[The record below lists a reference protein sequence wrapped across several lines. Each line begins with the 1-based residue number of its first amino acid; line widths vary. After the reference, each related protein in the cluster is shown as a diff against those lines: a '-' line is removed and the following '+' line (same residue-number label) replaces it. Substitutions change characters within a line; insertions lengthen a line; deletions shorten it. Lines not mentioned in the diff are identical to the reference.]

1 MVETLGE
8 LHLRVSTWS
17 PHPSLVRHM
26 LQDAHDKL
34 RPVLANRDHGFR
46 WRGSDISRIE
56 GLSDAVFAFAIT
68 LLVVSLEVPKTF
80 AQLRETMHGFIAF
93 GVCFVLLL
101 TIWHAQY
108 IYFRRYALDDRATF
122 MLNAVLLFVVAFY
135 IYPLK
140 FLFTMFVDRITGY
153 QQMEGGH
160 PVPGLTRGEW
170 SDLMMIYSAG
180 FVGLYVIFA
189 LLYLH
194 AYRLRDALELSPMEA
209 YETRG
214 VVQENLVMI
223 AIGAIGMAAAWV
235 QQPALS
241 GMTYALIGPLQTYLG
256 MRHGRRRRELA
267 ERQPTPVPRTIVPG
281 TQTDI

>member
-1 MVETLGE
+1 
-8 LHLRVSTWS
+8 
-17 PHPSLVRHM
+17 M

-34 RPVLANRDHGFR
+34 RPVLAGRDHGFR

-80 AQLRETMHGFIAF
+80 AQLRETMHGFVAF
-93 GVCFVLLL
+93 GVCFALLL
-101 TIWHAQY
+101 MIWHAQY

-122 MLNAVLLFVVAFY
+122 MLNAALLFVVAFY

-140 FLFTMFVDRITGY
+140 FLFTMFVDRLTGY
-153 QQMEGGH
+153 RPMEHGV
-160 PVPGLTRGEW
+160 PVPGMTRTEW

-194 AYRLRDALELSPMEA
+194 AYRLRHALELTPMET

-214 VVQENLVMI
+214 VVQENVLMI
-223 AIGAIGMAAAWV
+223 AIGLLGLALGGM

-241 GMTYALIGPLQTYLG
+241 GMSYALIGPLQTMLG
-256 MRHGRRRRELA
+256 VRHGKRRRELSA
-267 ERQPTPVPRTIVPG
+267 GTPGADVPG
-281 TQTDI
+281 AATQPAGH